1 MLKPAIVFSTENY
14 AYLRTALCNDDM
26 CEAGELETRLF
37 PDGERYLRILT
48 ECVDRD
54 VVVLGGTVT
63 DADTLTLYD
72 LACATVGQGARS
84 MTLIIPFFGY
94 QTMERRVR
102 RGEVVVAKTRARLF
116 SAIPPAGLGNRVVLV
131 DLHSEG
137 ISHYFSGEVRPVHLH
152 ARRLILDEIRRLG
165 GDDFVLGATDAG
177 RAKWVESLANDL
189 GVEAAFILKRRL
201 GDGTTQVTALAADVR
216 GRTVIIYDDL
226 IRTGGSLI
234 GAARAYLD
242 EGATSVAAVAT
253 HGVLPGYSLRKIQES
268 GLFSAI
274 VCTDSHPRAVKLAH
288 EPGFGVVSIAG
299 LLADFLAGRPTDS
312 LPG

>member
-1 MLKPAIVFSTENY
+1 MPKPPIVFSTGNY
-14 AYLRTALCNDDM
+14 AYLRTALCNDDT
-26 CEAGELETRLF
+26 CEAGELEHRHF

-102 RGEVVVAKTRARLF
+102 CGEVVVAKTRARLF

-137 ISHYFSGEVRPVHLH
+137 IAHYFSGEVRPVHLH
-152 ARRLILDEIRRLG
+152 ARRLIVEEIRRLG

-189 GVEAAFILKRRL
+189 EVEAAFILKRRL
-201 GDGTTQVTALAADVR
+201 GDGGTQVTALAADVG
-216 GRTVIIYDDL
+216 GRKVVVYDDL
-226 IRTGGSLI
+226 IRTGSSLI
-234 GAARAYLD
+234 GAAQAYLD

-253 HGVLPGYSLRKIQES
+253 HGVLPGDSLRQIRDS
-268 GLFSAI
+268 GLLTEI
-274 VCTDSHPRAVKLAH
+274 VCTDSHPRAVELAA
-288 EPGFGVVSIAG
+288 EPGFTVVSIAG
-299 LLADFLAGRPTDS
+299 LLADFLAGKPTAS
-312 LPG
+312 LPA

>member
-1 MLKPAIVFSTENY
+1 MPQTSIVFSTRSY
-14 AYLRTALCNDDM
+14 GYLQKSLCGRGAF
-26 CEAGELETRLF
+26 EAGEIELRHF

-94 QTMERRVR
+94 QTMERRVK

-137 ISHYFSGEVRPVHLH
+137 IAHYFSGRVRPVHLH
-152 ARRLILDEIRRLG
+152 ARRVILEQIRRLG

-201 GDGTTQVTALAADVR
+201 GDGSTQVTALAADVR
-216 GRTVIIYDDL
+216 DRKVIIYDDL

-234 GAARAYLD
+234 GAAQAFLG
-242 EGATSVAAVAT
+242 EGATSVAAVAPRGFVGST
-253 HGVLPGYSLRKIQES
+253 S
-268 GLFSAI
+268 GEQAL
-274 VCTDSHPRAVKLAH
+274 
-288 EPGFGVVSIAG
+288 
-299 LLADFLAGRPTDS
+299 
-312 LPG
+312 

>member
-1 MLKPAIVFSTENY
+1 MPKPLIVFSTECS
-14 AYLRTALCNDDM
+14 AYLRTALCNYHT
-26 CEAGELETRLF
+26 CEAGKLEVRTF

-48 ECVDRD
+48 ECIDRD
-54 VVVLGGTVT
+54 VVVLGGTIS
-63 DADTLTLYD
+63 DADTLNLYD

-102 RGEVVVAKTRARLF
+102 RGEVVVARTRARLF

-137 ISHYFSGEVRPVHLH
+137 IAHYFSGEVRPVHLH
-152 ARRLILDEIRRLG
+152 ARRLILDEIRQLG
-165 GDDFVLGATDAG
+165 GNDFVLGATDAG

-201 GDGTTQVTALAADVR
+201 GDGTTQVTALAAEVR
-216 GRTVIIYDDL
+216 GRKVVIYDDL

-234 GAARAYLD
+234 GAAKAYIE

-253 HGVLPGYSLRKIQES
+253 HGVLPGDSLQRIIKS
-268 GLFSAI
+268 GLFTEV
-274 VCTDSHPRAVKLAH
+274 VCTDSHPRAVELANQSQ
-288 EPGFGVVSIAG
+288 FSVVSIAN
-299 LLADFLAGRPTDS
+299 LLADFLKGRPTGS
-312 LPG
+312 LPE

>member
-1 MLKPAIVFSTENY
+1 MPAPAIVFSTRSY
-14 AYLRTALCNDDM
+14 GYLQRALCDSGA
-26 CEAGELETRLF
+26 CEAGELEERSF

-48 ECVDRD
+48 ECADRD
-54 VVVLGGTVT
+54 VVVLGGTVS

-84 MTLIIPFFGY
+84 MTLIVPFFGY

-137 ISHYFSGEVRPVHLH
+137 ITHYFSGEVRPVHLH
-152 ARRLILDEIRRLG
+152 ARRVILDEIRRLG
-165 GDDFVLGATDAG
+165 GDDYVLGATDAG

-189 GVEAAFILKRRL
+189 GVEAAFIFKRRMH
-201 GDGTTQVTALAADVR
+201 DGSTVVSALAADVGDR
-216 GRTVIIYDDL
+216 RVVIYDDL

-234 GAARAYLD
+234 GAAEAYLD
-242 EGATSVAAVAT
+242 AGATSVAAVAT
-253 HGVLPGYSLRKIQES
+253 HGVLPGGSLQRIRES
-268 GLFSAI
+268 GLLPEV
-274 VCTDSHPRAVKLAH
+274 VCTDSHPRAVELAD
-288 EPGFGVVSIAG
+288 EPGFRVVSISG
-299 LLADFLAGRPTDS
+299 LLADFLAGRPTGS

>member
-1 MLKPAIVFSTENY
+1 MHTSGPPCAT
-14 AYLRTALCNDDM
+14 NDT
-26 CEAGELETRLF
+26 CEAGELEVRTF

-48 ECVDRD
+48 ECIDRD
-54 VVVLGGTVT
+54 VVVLGGTIS

-94 QTMERRVR
+94 QTMERRVK

-137 ISHYFSGEVRPVHLH
+137 ITHYFSGEVRPVHLH

-201 GDGTTQVTALAADVR
+201 GDGTTQVTALAAEVR
-216 GRTVIIYDDL
+216 GRKVVIYDDL

-234 GAARAYLD
+234 GAAQAYVE

-253 HGVLPGYSLRKIQES
+253 HGVLPGDSLQRILES
-268 GLFSAI
+268 GLFTEI
-274 VCTDSHPRAVKLAH
+274 VCTDSHPRAV
-288 EPGFGVVSIAG
+288 E
-299 LLADFLAGRPTDS
+299 LAD
-312 LPG
+312 